1 MKVVKRPLFT
11 IAEIHIS
18 VEDGARPW
26 QILLRDP
33 GRYDR
38 NGFSVAFGSADRL
51 RQHAILEAD
60 WLALD
65 GVAGKISNA
74 RMWIQKKLTLKPRP
88 RGFHLV
94 TQEIV
99 AQLPELAGVG
109 TGLVHFFLLHT
120 SASLSLNENA
130 DPSVRHDFESY
141 FNRAVPEKA
150 AYFTHTLEGP
160 DDMPAHI
167 KSSLLGA
174 GVMLPVSAGRLLVG
188 TWQGLYLGEH
198 RDRAGARSLVATLNG
213 E

>member
-1 MKVVKRPLFT
+1 MKVVKRRLFT

-18 VEDGARPW
+18 VEDGARPCP
-26 QILLRDP
+26 ILLRDP

-38 NGFSVAFGSADRL
+38 NGFSVTFGSADRL

-99 AQLPELAGVG
+99 AQLPELAGVE